1 MESVKTA
8 LSDSWQDALIESLK
22 NPEKAAG
29 YLEAVL
35 VEKEPE
41 IELLLAAIKDIV
53 DARIRMNNLSY
64 EAKQKYKQLEKILAK
79 TGGAEVYSFISLLDT
94 LGFRLVVTPK
104 DTLT

>member
-35 VEKEPE
+35 AEKGPE
-41 IELLLAAIKDIV
+41 MELLLTAIKDIV
-53 DARIRMNNLSY
+53 DARIRMNNLSS
-64 EAKQKYKQLEKILAK
+64 EAKQQYEQLEKILIK
-79 TGGAEVYSFISLLDT
+79 TGGAEVYSFVSLLDT
-94 LGFRLVVTPK
+94 LGFSLVVTPK
-104 DTLT
+104 D

>member
-41 IELLLAAIKDIV
+41 TELLLAVIKDIV
-53 DARIRMNNLSY
+53 DARIRMNNLSSK
-64 EAKQKYKQLEKILAK
+64 AKQQYEQLEKMLVK
-79 TGGAEVYSFISLLDT
+79 TGGAEVYSFVNLLDT
-94 LGFRLVVTPK
+94 LGFSLVVTPK
-104 DTLT
+104 D